1 MTERKCALVTGAGRG
16 LGKAIA
22 LGLAAEGYD
31 VGVNYNASEEKAQA
45 VCAEIE
51 AMGRRA
57 VPIRADVGDLRDI
70 DAMFDAFLE
79 TFGRIDVLVNNAGV
93 NSHRT
98 ISETTPE
105 LFEQVVNI
113 DFRGTFFCTRRAAM
127 FMQEHGIAG
136 SIVNISSCQHEI
148 AFPTSPVY
156 GPIKSAITNFTRY
169 AAMEWAGCGIRVNS
183 ISPGHIKVIDGPAK
197 NREKE
202 QTRRVPMGRVGQPRE
217 IADAVL
223 FLISDNASYITGAD
237 LKVDGGVVIPCLL
250 NNNLYPL
257 PPIGT

>member
-1 MTERKCALVTGAGRG
+1 MSERKCALVTGAGRG
-16 LGKAIA
+16 LGRAIA

-31 VGVNYNASEEKAQA
+31 VGVNYNNSEAKALE

-51 AMGRRA
+51 KLGVRA
-57 VPIRADVGDLRDI
+57 KPIKANVGVYADI
-70 DAMFDAFLE
+70 DYMFDEFFRE
-79 TFGRIDVLVNNAGV
+79 FGRIDVLVNNAGV
-93 NSHRT
+93 NSHHT

-105 LFEQVVNI
+105 LFDYVVDT

-127 FMQEHGIAG
+127 FMAENGIAG
-136 SIVNISSCQHEI
+136 SIVNISSCQREI

-156 GPIKSAITNFTRY
+156 GPIKAGITYFTRY
-169 AAMEWAGCGIRVNS
+169 AAVEYAPYGIRINS
-183 ISPGHIKVIDGPAK
+183 ISPGHIKVLEGPAK

-202 QTRRVPMGRVGQPRE
+202 QTRRVPLGRVGQPHE

-223 FLISDNASYITGAD
+223 FLISDKAGYITGTD
-237 LKVDGGVVIPCLL
+237 LQVDGGVVIPCML
-250 NNNLYPL
+250 NNNLFPL